1 MNRMIFSGI
10 SASTINLEK
19 SVGSRKATQAT
30 DAPGKPEKS
39 LITSKVT
46 TSFPDSPCTPIF
58 YVSFSRPT
66 DFSRLNSALTLCIL
80 VLVSGCSLMPN
91 NEDDYT
97 KSRANPT
104 LEEPPEISLPTP
116 NAAYKIPK
124 SAAPKV
130 ESPQSAESGSS
141 SEKIELRRDGS
152 LRWLDVPI
160 ASNEVW
166 QMVVAF
172 WKDQDVKLAESDA
185 KLAMLET
192 EWIESK
198 AGIPTEGLKGL
209 LKKAVGSDSDLA
221 LRDKYRLRIRTEN
234 NASQIYLTHRG
245 AVLTHAKGDT
255 PHWEMRQPEPEREAE
270 MLRRLQLF
278 LSHQ

>member
-1 MNRMIFSGI
+1 MNRIIFS
-10 SASTINLEK
+10 
-19 SVGSRKATQAT
+19 SVSKAGLLAMVF
-30 DAPGKPEKS
+30 
-39 LITSKVT
+39 L
-46 TSFPDSPCTPIF
+46 
-58 YVSFSRPT
+58 
-66 DFSRLNSALTLCIL
+66 LLTN
-80 VLVSGCSLMPN
+80 GCSLMPN
-91 NEDDYT
+91 NEDDYK

-124 SAAPKV
+124 SSAPKI
-130 ESPQSAESGSS
+130 EKSSSTGSSKLAEGGSS
-141 SEKIELRRDGS
+141 SGKIELKRDGS

-160 ASNEVW
+160 AANKVW
-166 QMVVAF
+166 PMVVEF
-172 WKDQDVKLAESDA
+172 WINQDVKLAESDA

-192 EWIESK
+192 EWVESK
-198 AGIPTEGLKGL
+198 AGIPTEGLKDL
-209 LKKAVGSDSDLA
+209 FKKAVGSDSDLA

-234 NASQIYLTHRG
+234 DASQIYLTHRG
-245 AVLTHAKGDT
+245 AVLTHAKGDA